1 MAASENKRLIEEAY
15 AALADGDTAPM
26 AALYADD
33 VSWDMIGTTAWS
45 GRYEGK
51 QAIREKLIKPLFAQF
66 GDRYTNRAKRII
78 ADGDLVVVE
87 CRGRVTT
94 KAGKPYNNA
103 YCMIYR
109 MRGAKIAEITEYLD
123 TALVNEA
130 LAPPAQA

>member
-1 MAASENKRLIEEAY
+1 MSAAENKRLIEEAY
-15 AALADGDTAPM
+15 AALAYGDTQPIGD
-26 AALYADD
+26 LFADD

-51 QAIREKLIKPLFAQF
+51 EAIREKLFRPLFAQF
-66 GDRYTNRAKRII
+66 GDRYTNRARRII

-109 MRGAKIAEITEYLD
+109 MRGGKIAEITEYLD
-123 TALVNEA
+123 TALVNDV
-130 LAPPAQA
+130 LAPPA